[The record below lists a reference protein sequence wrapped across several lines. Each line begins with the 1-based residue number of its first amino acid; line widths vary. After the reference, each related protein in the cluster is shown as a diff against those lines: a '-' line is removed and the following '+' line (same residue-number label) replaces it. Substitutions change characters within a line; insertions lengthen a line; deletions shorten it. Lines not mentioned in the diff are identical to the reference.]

1 MMKFLL
7 AKVLLLTAGTT
18 VLQSVEGAPLNDLI
32 VELPGYGQTPTPQF
46 SGYLNGI
53 KGCDVTKNGPI
64 CKIHYWLALADD
76 DTNEQPNDGEE
87 EDTAST
93 KSITAKPTGTAWH
106 GRIPSC
112 CDDGCCQL
120 QLSCSVTVRAWMV
133 VTNNHR
139 LLLLFFFFSPILFFV
154 SHRIHVF
161 L

>member
-32 VELPGYGQTPTPQF
+32 VELPGYGKTPTPQF

-87 EDTAST
+87 EDSASST
-93 KSITAKPTGTAWH
+93 TRSTTVKPTGTAYM
-106 GRIPSC
+106 GTF
-112 CDDGCCQL
+112 L
-120 QLSCSVTVRAWMV
+120 LVVMTAAAATV
-133 VTNNHR
+133 VTFRN
-139 LLLLFFFFSPILFFV
+139 S
-154 SHRIHVF
+154 
-161 L
+161 